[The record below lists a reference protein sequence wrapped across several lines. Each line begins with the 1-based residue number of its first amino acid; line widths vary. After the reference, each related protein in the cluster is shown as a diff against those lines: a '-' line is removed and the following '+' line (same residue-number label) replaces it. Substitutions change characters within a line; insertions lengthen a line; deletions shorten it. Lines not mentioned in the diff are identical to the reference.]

1 MLISAVAALVLFA
14 APDAAQSGDTAAPAD
29 KPAAEAAA
37 KPKKTCYKT
46 LPPGSK
52 LPKTVCVTEKAPK
65 QEADKAGKADAPAA

>member
-14 APDAAQSGDTAAPAD
+14 APEATQSGETAAPAAD

-37 KPKKTCYKT
+37 KPKKSCYKT
-46 LPPGSK
+46 TPPGSK

-65 QEADKAGKADAPAA
+65 QEADKAEKGAPAA